1 MALMDILAAAQ
12 GGALYAN
19 AGKVVDLDP
28 TETAAAMAAMCPAIA
43 RQLKAKSQ
51 EDPATF
57 ETLLDLLEEGADG
70 TVIDDAGALTG
81 SEAIADGNAILVDI
95 YGTRNAAIAEMRKLA
110 GNIPEIALAKLAAV
124 SATLV
129 LGALAKS
136 HVPMALS
143 EAAPAASSN
152 GGGIISMIVAALIK
166 GVMQSVT
173 RQLAPRRRRRY
184 ASYATRRRSGRAAS
198 KRRAR
203 APSLEDV
210 FGEILGSRR
219 N

>member
-19 AGKVVDLDP
+19 AGKVVDLGP
-28 TETAAAMAAMCPAIA
+28 AETAAAMAVMCPAIA

-57 ETLLDLLEEGADG
+57 ESLLDLLEEGADG
-70 TVIDDAGALTG
+70 SVIDDAEALTG

-95 YGTRNAAIAEMRKLA
+95 YGTRNVAITEMRKLA
-110 GNIPEIALAKLAAV
+110 GNVPEIALAKLAAI
-124 SATLV
+124 SATAV

-136 HVPMALS
+136 QAPSTLTG
-143 EAAPAASSN
+143 AAPAASG
-152 GGGIISMIVAALIK
+152 GGGIISMIVSALIK
-166 GVMQSVT
+166 GVVQSVM
-173 RQLAPRRRRRY
+173 RQLAPRRRRYTSY
-184 ASYATRRRSGRAAS
+184 ASRRRNGRAAS

-203 APSLEDV
+203 QASLEDI
-210 FGEILGSRR
+210 FGDILSTKR
-219 N
+219 

>member
-28 TETAAAMAAMCPAIA
+28 AETAAAMAAMCPAIA

-57 ETLLDLLEEGADG
+57 ETLLDLLEDGADG

-81 SEAIADGNAILVDI
+81 SEAIADGNAILVDV
-95 YGTRNAAIAEMRKLA
+95 YGTRNAAITEMRKLA
-110 GNIPEIALAKLAAV
+110 GNIPEIALAKLAAI
-124 SATLV
+124 SATSV

-136 HVPMALS
+136 HVPVALT
-143 EAAPAASSN
+143 EAAPAASSS
-152 GGGIISMIVAALIK
+152 GGGIINMIMAAIIK
-166 GVMQSVT
+166 GAMQSVV
-173 RQLAPRRRRRY
+173 RQLAPRRRRY
-184 ASYATRRRSGRAAS
+184 TSYAARRRSGRAAT

-203 APSLEDV
+203 APSLEDI
-210 FGEILGSRR
+210 FGEILGTRR